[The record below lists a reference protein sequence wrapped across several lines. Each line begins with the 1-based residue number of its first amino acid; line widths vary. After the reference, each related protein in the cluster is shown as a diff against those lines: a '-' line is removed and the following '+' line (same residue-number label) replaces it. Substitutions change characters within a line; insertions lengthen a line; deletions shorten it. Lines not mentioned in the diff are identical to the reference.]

1 MNCSLRAE
9 YGVVEVDLNFQGLGK
24 TRPGPHRDAR
34 AVPAPGALGAGSC
47 TRTPLFTT
55 VTVCCSAFQGE
66 FVNEYVGELIDEEEC
81 MARIK
86 HAHEN
91 DITHFYMLTID
102 KVVLPAPH
110 GPCAALCPGATGL
123 SVVPSAWP
131 GLQTFMRF
139 LLRGTASS
147 GSCLRACLREGV
159 LGPRA
164 SAGACTKYQTGRTEG
179 R

>member
-1 MNCSLRAE
+1 MNCSLTAE
-9 YGVVEVDLNFQGLGK
+9 YGVVEADPHFQGLGK

-34 AVPAPGALGAGSC
+34 AVPAPGASGAGSC
-47 TRTPLFTT
+47 TQTPLFTT
-55 VTVCCSAFQGE
+55 VTVCCSALQGE

-86 HAHEN
+86 RAHEN

-102 KVVLPAPH
+102 KVAPPAPH
-110 GPCAALCPGATGL
+110 GPCAALRPGAARP
-123 SVVPSAWP
+123 SVVPPARP

-139 LLRGTASS
+139 LPRGTASS
-147 GSCLRACLREGV
+147 GSCPRACLREGV

-164 SAGACTKYQTGRTEG
+164 SAGACTKYQTGRTKG